1 MTDMTLNQLSDG
13 WYNSRMNNPTQYDVV
28 LEPQP
33 GGGYAVYVPDLPG
46 CVSEGRTRAEALTM
60 IADAIN
66 GYLAVRKE
74 RGWKLPKVEH
84 RQVTLA

>member
-1 MTDMTLNQLSDG
+1 
-13 WYNSRMNNPTQYDVV
+13 MNNPTQYDVV

-60 IADAIN
+60 I
-66 GYLAVRKE
+66 
-74 RGWKLPKVEH
+74 
-84 RQVTLA
+84 